1 MSDCSDFCHDFLG
14 IIEQDLLVVDPQQRG
29 NCRDLVKKLRKIWER
44 CQANGESYCVVGRPR
59 PITEPLSPL
68 LENKPTRFDYREEA
82 KERMK
87 QSQRPV
93 SPFDQPAL
101 RHIVRSR
108 FLSQDSERQPEGQQ
122 VKGSQ
127 PHDPHP
133 NIAGILPALPL
144 PKTSAPDPVAS
155 SSGARAATPRLS
167 SDGGS
172 IMAATEDTP
181 LLPPNRRHS
190 EPGHS
195 NGAEGSGMNGSS
207 ASPGASSRRTQE
219 PSWFAKHLRECL
231 EHLCCCLPTEKETSE
246 QT

>member
-1 MSDCSDFCHDFLG
+1 MSDCSDFCHDFLD

-87 QSQRPV
+87 LSQRPV
-93 SPFDQPAL
+93 SPFDRPAL
-101 RHIVRSR
+101 RHLVQSR
-108 FLSQDSERQPEGQQ
+108 FLSQDSERQPEGLQ

-127 PHDPHP
+127 AHDPHP
-133 NIAGILPALPL
+133 NIAGILPALPR
-144 PKTSAPDPVAS
+144 PKTPALDPVAS
-155 SSGARAATPRLS
+155 SSGTRAATPQLS
-167 SDGGS
+167 SDGGLN
-172 IMAATEDTP
+172 MAATEDTP
-181 LLPPNRRHS
+181 LLPPKGCHN
-190 EPGHS
+190 EQGHS

-207 ASPGASSRRTQE
+207 ASRGASPPRTQE
-219 PSWFAKHLRECL
+219 PSWFAKHLKGCL
-231 EHLCCCLPTEKETSE
+231 EQLCCCLPTEKDTLE